1 MANIAIIVD
10 LETTGLNSNYD
21 QIIEIGAIKFNI
33 DTGEVIDSF
42 QTFSMPDEIYEF
54 DYNRDDGADLE
65 PQPFELDP
73 FIVELTRINEKMLE
87 GAPSNSE
94 AVYAFFEFAQDYPI
108 WAYNAGFDSRF
119 LNQHTEEHKSF
130 KDIIP
135 IAKRAFVGL
144 ENYKLST
151 VGAHL
156 NVSTEGAHRAI
167 ADCLISKEVLV
178 RGLKVQIANPSSNY
192 YPHQGF
198 KASDYAATE
207 DGVFYG
213 KTIVF
218 TGSLVSMT
226 RDNAAVTAS
235 RYGFAIGSSVTKKT
249 DYLVVG
255 IQDLH
260 HLAGH
265 EKSSKQRKAEELVDE
280 GLQIQIITENDF
292 LKIID

>member
-1 MANIAIIVD
+1 MLNIAVIVD
-10 LETTGLNSNYD
+10 LETTGLDFNLD
-21 QIIEIGAIKFNI
+21 QIIEIGAIKVNL
-33 DTGEVIDSF
+33 DTGEILDTF
-42 QTFSMPDEIYEF
+42 QTFSLPDEVYYF
-54 DYNRDDGADLE
+54 DYDSEDEDEEIE
-65 PQPFELDP
+65 PEPFELDP
-73 FIVELTRINEKMLE
+73 FIVELTGITEDMLKD
-87 GAPSNSE
+87 APSNEE
-94 AVYAFFEFAQDYPI
+94 AVDAFFNFAEDYQI

-119 LNQHTEEHKSF
+119 LNQHTFEHKAL

-135 IAKRAFVGL
+135 IAKRAFPNL
-144 ENYKLST
+144 ANYKLAT
-151 VGAHL
+151 VGSHL
-156 NVSTEGAHRAI
+156 NVSIEGAHRAV

-178 RGLKVQIANPSSNY
+178 TGLKIHRENPSLRHY
-192 YPHQGF
+192 EHHF
-198 KASDYAATE
+198 KASDYVATE

-235 RYGFAIGSSVTKKT
+235 KYGFSIGSSVTKKT

-265 EKSSKQRKAEELVDE
+265 EKSSKHRKAEELASE
-280 GLQIQIITENDF
+280 GLQIQIITEDDF
-292 LKIID
+292 LKIIG

>member
-1 MANIAIIVD
+1 MPNIAIIVD
-10 LETTGLNSNYD
+10 LETTGLNSNTD
-21 QIIEIGAIKFNI
+21 QIIEIGAIKFDI
-33 DTGEVIDSF
+33 DTGEVLDSF
-42 QTFSMPDEIYEF
+42 QTFSTPDEVYEF
-54 DYNRDDGADLE
+54 DYDNDDGSDLE
-65 PQPFELDP
+65 PIPFELDP
-73 FIVELTRINEKMLE
+73 FIADLTGITEEMLE

-94 AVYAFFEFAQDYPI
+94 AVYSFFEFAENYPI

-119 LNQHTEEHKSF
+119 LNQHTEEKKSL

-135 IAKRAFVGL
+135 VAKRAFIGL

-178 RGLKVQIANPSSNY
+178 RGLKVQSETPSSHY
-192 YPHQGF
+192 YHHTGF

-235 RYGFAIGSSVTKKT
+235 KYGFSIGSSVTKKT

-265 EKSSKQRKAEELVDE
+265 EKSSKHRKAEELASE
-280 GLQIQIITENDF
+280 GLQIQILTEDDF
-292 LKIID
+292 LKIIG